1 MSLANRLQ
9 KLETEIDAEDLG
21 RPFEQRLREALQQ
34 TRERRMLGL
43 PRPSPPW
50 KGTDHP
56 LAARLQ
62 AAHAR
67 ADALRQQLAG

>member
-34 TRERRMLGL
+34 ARERRMVGL
-43 PRPSPPW
+43 PRTSPPW
-50 KGTDHP
+50 EGTDHP
-56 LAARLQ
+56 LAARLR
-62 AAHAR
+62 AAHAM
-67 ADALRQQLAG
+67 AEALRQQLAG